1 MRAQQS
7 RTFRFAVAAGW
18 RLACALLAGTGLA
31 GVAHGAEPEDVR
43 GPDVTIIEEENRTVT
58 EYRQNG
64 YLRMIRVVP
73 KVGKPYY
80 LVPRDQTKGYEDLEE
95 ADTLLP
101 NWVIV
106 EF

>member
-1 MRAQQS
+1 MRLLDNLIRLSVKAS
-7 RTFRFAVAAGW
+7 SIRIGTMLVLLAAGN
-18 RLACALLAGTGLA
+18 GLMA
-31 GVAHGAEPEDVR
+31 AESNDIR
-43 GPDVTIIEEENRTVT
+43 GPDVTIIEEDDRTVQ

-64 YLRMIRVVP
+64 VLRMIRVVP
-73 KVGKPYY
+73 KWGKPYY
-80 LVPRDQTKGYEDLEE
+80 LVPRDNTAGYEDLEQ